1 MGVASWTVGS
11 GGLMVAGA
19 LAEAKRCGQELST
32 VARSGSISSLSA
44 ENITDD
50 MKSVELG

>member
-11 GGLMVAGA
+11 GALMVAGA
-19 LAEAKRCGQELST
+19 LAEAKRCVQELPT
-32 VARSGSISSLSA
+32 IARSGSILSPPA

-50 MKSVELG
+50 MKSVELS